1 MLIKMSREKVEKC
14 CVDTIICSFMHN
26 NYNRQQSNC
35 CSDRLINTHRHK
47 RTYINAEV
55 LSMLWALLC
64 ILCCFYVAACCCCML
79 LLSVAGAVP
88 RTNHGQQC
96 FHITQKQQT
105 QQHQQRQRKHFHNL
119 TAINVHVECSPR
131 VRLCNTLVQHV
142 LLARRLQNLLEFFL
156 HVFVFN
162 FTCERN

>member
-35 CSDRLINTHRHK
+35 CSARLINTHRHK

-96 FHITQKQQT
+96 FHITQKQQHT
-105 QQHQQRQRKHFHNL
+105 TTP
-119 TAINVHVECSPR
+119 TASAKAFPQFNSNKCACR
-131 VRLCNTLVQHV
+131 MFAACAFVQHFGATCFAGSA
-142 LLARRLQNLLEFFL
+142 LAKFAWIF
-156 HVFVFN
+156 
-162 FTCERN
+162 FTCFRF